1 MTGQRKTKKE
11 DYTPEELRKLLREY
25 EDKEIDMMQDSD
37 ETIALYK
44 SINKLNEADKII
56 LYLYA
61 ELGSLRAVGRTLG
74 VSYTTARKAVMQIK
88 EKIFE
93 ALKDDT

>member
-1 MTGQRKTKKE
+1 MKNKKE

-25 EDKEIDMMQDSD
+25 EDKEENIMEDTD
-37 ETIALYK
+37 ELLEIYDAV
-44 SINKLNEADKII
+44 NALNEADRII

-74 VSYTTARKAVMQIK
+74 VSYSTARKAVQEIK
-88 EKIFE
+88 GKIYDN
-93 ALKDDT
+93 LYGNT

>member
-1 MTGQRKTKKE
+1 MKNKKE

-25 EDKEIDMMQDSD
+25 EDKEENIMEDTD
-37 ETIALYK
+37 ELLEIYDAV
-44 SINKLNEADKII
+44 NALNEADRII

-74 VSYTTARKAVMQIK
+74 VSYSTARKAVQEIK
-88 EKIFE
+88 NKIYE
-93 ALKDDT
+93 MLENGK

>member
-25 EDKEIDMMQDSD
+25 EDKEIDMMKDSD

-44 SINKLNEADKII
+44 GINKLNEADKII

>member
-1 MTGQRKTKKE
+1 MKNKKE

-25 EDKEIDMMQDSD
+25 EDKEEDIMEDTD
-37 ETIALYK
+37 ELLEVYDAV
-44 SINKLNEADKII
+44 NQLNEADRII

-74 VSYTTARKAVMQIK
+74 VSYSTARKAVQEIK
-88 EKIFE
+88 GKIFDN
-93 ALKDDT
+93 LYGNT

>member
-1 MTGQRKTKKE
+1 MKNKKE

-25 EDKEIDMMQDSD
+25 EDKEENIMEDTD
-37 ETIALYK
+37 ELLEIYDAV
-44 SINKLNEADKII
+44 NALNEADRII

-74 VSYTTARKAVMQIK
+74 VSYSTARKAVQEIK
-88 EKIFE
+88 GKIFDN
-93 ALKDDT
+93 LYGNT

>member
-1 MTGQRKTKKE
+1 MKNRKE

-25 EDKEIDMMQDSD
+25 EDKEENIMEDTD
-37 ETIALYK
+37 ELLEIYDAV
-44 SINKLNEADKII
+44 NALNEADRII

-74 VSYTTARKAVMQIK
+74 VSYSTARKAVQEIK
-88 EKIFE
+88 NKIYE
-93 ALKDDT
+93 ILENGK